1 MMIYDN
7 FAFPDFRKELIHPGR
22 EIFVRIRAI
31 ASDTTRDDGQ
41 PDRSRRVHIRFD
53 SEGPISDLAVMQ
65 SSSSP
70 KSKLPARQ
78 ATCPWPRPRAREPG
92 PGPTR
97 SSSPFSGKG
106 ATAQGTVVSPF
117 RPPIPNSKTP
127 TALCLSSTQPD
138 PLAELPGCPR
148 RRRASPPLHRRRRRW
163 LKAQR

>member
-1 MMIYDN
+1 MIYDN

-97 SSSPFSGKG
+97 SSSPFSGE
-106 ATAQGTVVSPF
+106 ARAQPRKALSF
-117 RPPIPNSKTP
+117 RRFGLQFQILKP
-127 TALCLSSTQPD
+127 QP
-138 PLAELPGCPR
+138 LY
-148 RRRASPPLHRRRRRW
+148 ASPQPNRILW
-163 LKAQR
+163 WNFQGALVGGALLLLYIVDAAVG